1 VNKRKRSNPKKTVAS
16 PRENATADQAG
27 KPIDS
32 KEDLELAHKIGSSV
46 ELTEIELETWQHCNS
61 DLDLQIPVWIKSEE
75 LLLEKLTKTIQFSR
89 TIKAT
94 PDKSSVRERDSFT
107 LEIPAGSDDGKRIV
121 IKDKGDKK
129 GEFCGDLIIIL
140 RLK

>member
-1 VNKRKRSNPKKTVAS
+1 VNKRKRSNPKKTIAS
-16 PRENATADQAG
+16 PRKNATADQAG
-27 KPIDS
+27 KHVDS
-32 KEDLELAHKIGSSV
+32 EEDLELADKIGSSV
-46 ELTEIELETWQHCNS
+46 ELDEIEFETWQRSNS

-89 TIKAT
+89 TIKST

-107 LEIPAGSDDGKRIV
+107 LEIPASIDDGKRIV
-121 IKDKGDKK
+121 VKDRGDKK
-129 GEFCGDLIIIL
+129 GEFCGDLILIL

>member
-1 VNKRKRSNPKKTVAS
+1 MNKRKRSNPKKTIAS
-16 PRENATADQAG
+16 PRENATANKAG
-27 KPIDS
+27 KQIDS
-32 KEDLELAHKIGSSV
+32 EEDLELARNIGSSV
-46 ELTEIELETWQHCNS
+46 ELAEIDFEAWQRSHS

-89 TIKAT
+89 TINST

-107 LEIPAGSDDGKRIV
+107 LEIPRSIDDGKRIV
-121 IKDKGDKK
+121 VKDKGDKK
-129 GEFCGDLIIIL
+129 GEFCGDLILIL

>member
-1 VNKRKRSNPKKTVAS
+1 MNKRKRSNPKKTIAS
-16 PRENATADQAG
+16 PRNNATAEQAG

-32 KEDLELAHKIGSSV
+32 EEDLELAHKIGSSV
-46 ELTEIELETWQHCNS
+46 KLAEIELETWQQSHS

-89 TIKAT
+89 TIKST

-107 LEIPAGSDDGKRIV
+107 LEIPASIDDGKRIV
-121 IKDKGDKK
+121 VKDKGDKK
-129 GEFCGDLIIIL
+129 GEFCGDLILIL

>member
-1 VNKRKRSNPKKTVAS
+1 MNKRKRSNPKKTIAS
-16 PRENATADQAG
+16 PRETAAADKAG
-27 KPIDS
+27 KLLDS
-32 KEDLELAHKIGSSV
+32 EEDLELAHNIGSSV
-46 ELTEIELETWQHCNS
+46 ELTEIEFETWQRSHS

-89 TIKAT
+89 TIKST

-107 LEIPAGSDDGKRIV
+107 LEIPRSIDDGKRIV
-121 IKDKGDKK
+121 VKDKGDKK
-129 GEFCGDLIIIL
+129 GEFCGDLILIL

>member
-1 VNKRKRSNPKKTVAS
+1 MNKRKRSNPKKTIAS
-16 PRENATADQAG
+16 PRKTAAADQAG

-32 KEDLELAHKIGSSV
+32 EEDLELARNIGSSV
-46 ELTEIELETWQHCNS
+46 ELTEIELETWQRSHS

-89 TIKAT
+89 TIKST

-107 LEIPAGSDDGKRIV
+107 LEIPRSIDDGKRIV
-121 IKDKGDKK
+121 VKDKGDKK
-129 GEFCGDLIIIL
+129 GEFCGDLILIL

>member
-1 VNKRKRSNPKKTVAS
+1 MNKRKRSNPKKTIAS
-16 PRENATADQAG
+16 PRNNATAEQAG

-32 KEDLELAHKIGSSV
+32 EEDLELAHKIGSSV
-46 ELTEIELETWQHCNS
+46 ELAEIELETWQQSHS

-89 TIKAT
+89 TIKST

-107 LEIPAGSDDGKRIV
+107 LEIPASIDDGKRIV
-121 IKDKGDKK
+121 VKDKGDKK
-129 GEFCGDLIIIL
+129 GEFCGDLILIL

>member
-1 VNKRKRSNPKKTVAS
+1 MNKRKRSNPKKTIAS
-16 PRENATADQAG
+16 PRKNATADQAG
-27 KPIDS
+27 KHVDS
-32 KEDLELAHKIGSSV
+32 EEDLELADKIGSSV
-46 ELTEIELETWQHCNS
+46 ELDEIEFETWQRSNS

-89 TIKAT
+89 TIKST

-107 LEIPAGSDDGKRIV
+107 LEIPASIDDGKRIV
-121 IKDKGDKK
+121 VKDRGDKK
-129 GEFCGDLIIIL
+129 GEFCGDLILIL

>member
-1 VNKRKRSNPKKTVAS
+1 MNKRKRSNPKKTIAS
-16 PRENATADQAG
+16 PRNNATAEQAG

-32 KEDLELAHKIGSSV
+32 EEDLELAHNIGSSV
-46 ELTEIELETWQHCNS
+46 KLAEIELETWQQSHS

-89 TIKAT
+89 TIKST

-107 LEIPAGSDDGKRIV
+107 LEIPARIDDGKRIV
-121 IKDKGDKK
+121 VKDKGDKK
-129 GEFCGDLIIIL
+129 GEFCGDLILIL

>member
-1 VNKRKRSNPKKTVAS
+1 MNKRKRSNPKKTIAS
-16 PRENATADQAG
+16 QRKTAAADQAG
-27 KPIDS
+27 KTIDS
-32 KEDLELAHKIGSSV
+32 EEDLKLARNIGSSV
-46 ELTEIELETWQHCNS
+46 ELTEIEFETWQRSHS

-89 TIKAT
+89 TIKIT

-107 LEIPAGSDDGKRIV
+107 FEIPRSIDDGKRIV
-121 IKDKGDKK
+121 IKDRGDKK
-129 GEFCGDLIIIL
+129 GEFCGDLILIL